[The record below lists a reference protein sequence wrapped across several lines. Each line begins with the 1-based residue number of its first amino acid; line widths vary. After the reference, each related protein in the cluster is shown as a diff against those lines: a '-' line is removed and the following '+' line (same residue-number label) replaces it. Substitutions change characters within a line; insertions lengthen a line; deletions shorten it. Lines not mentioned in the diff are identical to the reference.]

1 MKRVLALL
9 FILTIGFML
18 VGCEKKNNDWVIDL
32 TDSKQ
37 EVDSGI
43 KYVFESYN
51 GNLEY
56 VALLSKQVVAGTNYM
71 FLCKD
76 DKGYKIA
83 IVYKDLENKAQIT
96 SVNDFDPIEYLD
108 KNIELDNEQLSGG
121 WYVEIPENKMKLSDE
136 VQGYFDKAIKT
147 LTGATYYPIAVLAHK
162 ENNGTNYAVLCYGEG
177 SYVGS
182 TAGIYMIT
190 LHVEND
196 KVEISSIAGIDVKKY
211 NK

>member
-43 KYVFESYN
+43 KFVFESYN

-83 IVYKDLENKAQIT
+83 IVYKDLENK
-96 SVNDFDPIEYLD
+96 V
-108 KNIELDNEQLSGG
+108 
-121 WYVEIPENKMKLSDE
+121 
-136 VQGYFDKAIKT
+136 
-147 LTGATYYPIAVLAHK
+147 
-162 ENNGTNYAVLCYGEG
+162 
-177 SYVGS
+177 
-182 TAGIYMIT
+182 
-190 LHVEND
+190 
-196 KVEISSIAGIDVKKY
+196 ISICK
-211 NK
+211 